1 MNEINV
7 TAGLAGR
14 YKLVVTRPDGSAR
27 ETPWFNNLILDNGLN
42 RIGTGAIGH
51 YCQVGSGSVE
61 PLVTD
66 TSLQSLVASAG
77 VHSESD
83 GNGSTPYYGWHRRT
97 YRFNAGV
104 ATGNLSE
111 VGIGWTTGSS
121 TLFSRALI
129 RDGGGSPTTI
139 TVLSDE
145 VLDVIYELRLYPPE
159 TDSTFNMV
167 IGGTTYTVICRP
179 AGETPGA
186 WSPSI
191 LFSYGPTYSA
201 PMFRA
206 YEGEIGAVT
215 SNPSG
220 SMGDSDLAWDAYSNN
235 SYQYSGLATFGLSSA
250 NFPTSIGSFWLFV
263 YGSWAFQ
270 FGVSPKI
277 PKNATNVLKLR
288 VTTSWARKSI

>member
-14 YKLVVTRPDGSAR
+14 YKLVVTRPDGSTR
-27 ETPWFNNLILDNGLN
+27 ETEWFDNLILNNGLN
-42 RIGTGAIGH
+42 RIGTGAIGS
-51 YCQVGSGSVE
+51 YCQVGSGSTA

-77 VHSESD
+77 AISQSD

-139 TVLSDE
+139 TVLADE

-159 TDSTFNMV
+159 TDSTFNLV
-167 IGGTTYTVICRP
+167 INGTTYTVTCRTSN
-179 AGETPGA
+179 ANPGK

-191 LFSYGPTYSA
+191 LFSHGPNYSP
-201 PMFRA
+201 PMFYA
-206 YEGEIGAVT
+206 YEGDIGAAT
-215 SNPSG
+215 GTPSG
-220 SMGDSDLAWDAYSNN
+220 SSANSGLLWDAYSNN

-288 VTTSWARKSI
+288 VTTTWARKTI

>member
-14 YKLVVTRPDGSAR
+14 YKLVVTRADGSTR
-27 ETPWFNNLILDNGLN
+27 ETEWFDNLILNNGLN

-51 YCQVGSGSVE
+51 YCQVGSGSAA

-77 VHSESD
+77 AHSSSD
-83 GNGSTPYYGWHRRT
+83 GIGSTPYYGWHRRT

-139 TVLSDE
+139 TVLADE

-159 TDSTFNMV
+159 TDSTFNLL
-167 IGGTTYTVICRP
+167 INGTTHTVTCRP
-179 AGETPGA
+179 SNASPGY

-191 LFSYGPTYSA
+191 LFTHGPSYAP
-201 PMFRA
+201 PMFYA
-206 YEGEIGAVT
+206 HAGDIGAAT
-215 SNPSG
+215 GTPSG
-220 SMGDSDLAWDAYSNN
+220 SSASSELSWDAYSNN

-263 YGSWAFQ
+263 YGTWAFQ

-277 PKNATNVLKLR
+277 PKNNTNVLKLR